1 MISEEQ
7 EVSLATRKTK
17 GAKGGGT
24 IRQRPDGRW
33 EARYTLGIDPG
44 TGKQIQKSVYGKTQ
58 KEVRQK
64 LTAITAEID
73 DGTYMEPCRMTL
85 DEWLDIWL
93 RDYLTGVKPS
103 TAYLYQRQAKLY
115 IRPALG
121 SVRLDRLEPHTI
133 QRFYNSLHEERDGKP
148 PLSAKSIKNI
158 HGILHKALQ
167 QAVLLNYLRTN
178 PTNACILPKIIKK
191 EIHPM
196 DDRDTALFLEAI
208 KGCRYELLLKVDLF
222 TGLREGELLGLMW
235 DCVDFEKGTIL
246 INKQL
251 RRSQRKGGTYYF
263 SPPKNNKSRT
273 ITPAPYVMKLLQ
285 AQKVQQAEQQLMAGP
300 AWEGSGLV
308 FTNELGRYISYRA
321 IFDSFKRIVKRIGLP
336 DARIHDL
343 RHTYAVA
350 CIKSGDDIKT
360 VQENLGHATAA
371 FTLDVYGHITK
382 QMKRDSAQR
391 MEQFI
396 QAVSAG

>member
-1 MISEEQ
+1 M
-7 EVSLATRKTK
+7 TTK
-17 GAKGGGT
+17 AIKNAKGGGT
-24 IRQRPDGRW
+24 IRKRPDGRW
-33 EARYTLGIDPG
+33 EARYTLGIDPK

-235 DCVDFEKGTIL
+235 DCVDFEKGTLL

-285 AQKVQQAEQQLMAGP
+285 AQKGQQTRQRLMAGP
-300 AWEGSGLV
+300 AWEDSGLV
-308 FTNELGRYISYRA
+308 FTNEFGRYVSYRA

-343 RHTYAVA
+343 RHTYAVN
-350 CIKSGDDIKT
+350 CIRAGDDIKT
-360 VQENLGHATAA
+360 VQSNLGHATAA
-371 FTLDVYGHITK
+371 FTLDVYGHFTDD
-382 QMKRDSAQR
+382 MRSVSAQR
-391 MEQFI
+391 MEGFI
-396 QAVSAG
+396 TNVLNL

>member
-1 MISEEQ
+1 MTTK
-7 EVSLATRKTK
+7 ATKN
-17 GAKGGGT
+17 AKGGGT
-24 IRQRPDGRW
+24 IRKRSDGRW
-33 EARYTLGIDPG
+33 EARYTLGIDPK

-167 QAVLLNYLRTN
+167 QAVSVSYTHLT
-178 PTNACILPKIIKK
+178 LP
-191 EIHPM
+191 
-196 DDRDTALFLEAI
+196 
-208 KGCRYELLLKVDLF
+208 
-222 TGLREGELLGLMW
+222 
-235 DCVDFEKGTIL
+235 TIL
-246 INKQL
+246 
-251 RRSQRKGGTYYF
+251 R
-263 SPPKNNKSRT
+263 
-273 ITPAPYVMKLLQ
+273 V
-285 AQKVQQAEQQLMAGP
+285 
-300 AWEGSGLV
+300 
-308 FTNELGRYISYRA
+308 
-321 IFDSFKRIVKRIGLP
+321 
-336 DARIHDL
+336 
-343 RHTYAVA
+343 
-350 CIKSGDDIKT
+350 
-360 VQENLGHATAA
+360 
-371 FTLDVYGHITK
+371 
-382 QMKRDSAQR
+382 
-391 MEQFI
+391 
-396 QAVSAG
+396 